1 MREVS
6 SANPVLVEVVR
17 GAIVE
22 SRHAGAVAVADA
34 HGHLIVALGDVER
47 PVFPRSAVKALQA
60 IPLVE
65 SGAAD
70 AFGLGE
76 EELAVACAS
85 HSGDQVHIEAV
96 QSLLAKAGLDESYL
110 ACGAHW
116 PVSDKA
122 MGALM
127 RAGRQPQPIHNNC
140 SGKHAG
146 MLAASVH
153 LGLNPRGYERPD
165 HPLQVMIAGI
175 ISETCGLRLDRAGM
189 GVDGCSVPTWSLPL
203 GALARGVARLGTGA
217 GLAPARAAAGARLL
231 HACFAAPVLVA
242 GEGRF
247 DTIVMRALAPALF
260 VKGGAEG
267 VHCASLPEHG
277 LGVALKVDDGA
288 KRGAERALAEVLAA
302 FLPRARTALAEQLG
316 GEMLNWRGI
325 SVGRVAASEAL
336 RGALE
341 RSITAPGDC
350 GRPRRSLG
358 RGPGRSASARSW
370 RGSRRPSRR

>member
-1 MREVS
+1 MRETES
-6 SANPVLVEVVR
+6 PNPVLVEVVR

-22 SRHAGAVAVADA
+22 SRHAGAVAVADVR
-34 HGHLIVALGDVER
+34 GHLVVALGDVER

-70 AFGLGE
+70 AFGLGD

-85 HSGDQVHIEAV
+85 HSGDPVHIEAV
-96 QSLLAKAGLDESYL
+96 RSLLAKAGLDESYL
-110 ACGAHW
+110 VCGAHW

-122 MGALM
+122 MRVLM
-127 RAGRQPQPIHNNC
+127 RAGHAPQPVHNNC

-165 HPLQVMIAGI
+165 HPLQAMISGI
-175 ISETCGLRLDRAGM
+175 ISETCGVRLDRGGM

-203 GALARGVARLGTGA
+203 GALAYGFARLGSGE
-217 GLAPARAAAGARLL
+217 GLAPARSDAAARLVGACLE
-231 HACFAAPVLVA
+231 APVLVA

-247 DTIVMRALAPALF
+247 DTIAMRALAPVLF

-267 VHCASLPEHG
+267 VHCASLPELG

-288 KRGAERALAEVLAA
+288 KRGAERALAELLAA
-302 FLPRARTALAEQLG
+302 FLPEARMALAEQLD
-316 GEMLNWRGI
+316 GEMHNWRGI
-325 SVGRVAASEAL
+325 SVGRVTASETL
-336 RGALE
+336 RAALE
-341 RSITAPGDC
+341 SVVAA
-350 GRPRRSLG
+350 PRRQ
-358 RGPGRSASARSW
+358 AKAR
-370 RGSRRPSRR
+370 

>member
-1 MREVS
+1 MS
-6 SANPVLVEVVR
+6 GAAYSNPVLVEVVR

-22 SRHAGAVAVADA
+22 SRHSGAIAIADPE
-34 HGHLIVALGDVER
+34 GRLVLALGDVER

-76 EELAVACAS
+76 GELAVACAS
-85 HSGDQVHIEAV
+85 HSGDAEHVGAV
-96 QSLLAKAGLDESYL
+96 RSLLAKAGLDEIYL

-122 MGALM
+122 MRALIQA
-127 RAGRQPQPIHNNC
+127 RRRPQPVHNNC

-146 MLAASVH
+146 MLATAAH
-153 LGLNPRGYERPD
+153 LGLDPRFYERPD
-165 HPLQVMIAGI
+165 HGVQTMIAGI
-175 ISETCGLRLDRAGM
+175 ISATCGVRLDRAGM
-189 GVDGCSVPTWSLPL
+189 GVDGCSVPAWSLPL
-203 GALARGVARLGTGA
+203 GALAQGFARLGTGE
-217 GLAPARAAAGARLL
+217 GLAPARAAAAQRLI

-247 DTIVMRALAPALF
+247 DTIAMRALAPALF

-267 VHCASLPEHG
+267 VHCAALPELG

-288 KRGAERALAEVLAA
+288 KRGAERALAEVLAVLVPEA
-302 FLPRARTALAEQLG
+302 WTALADQLD
-316 GEMLNWRGI
+316 GELINWRGS
-325 SVGRVAASEAL
+325 SVGRVVESEAL
-336 RGALE
+336 RRALE
-341 RSITAPGDC
+341 ALAAT
-350 GRPRRSLG
+350 PRRE
-358 RGPGRSASARSW
+358 AKAR
-370 RGSRRPSRR
+370 